1 MHISIKIYKFAPKKD
16 LLTMIYTQ
24 QKALHSLVESLKN
37 QGKTIGLVPTMG
49 ALHDGHLSLV
59 KKAVDENN
67 FAVVSIFVNPT
78 QFNNPNDLQKYPRT
92 LDADVKKL
100 TDFHKD
106 IIIFAPPVSDIYGE
120 EVVAQS
126 FNFEGLDKVMEGS
139 SRPGHFDGVGT
150 IVKKLFEIVMPNRAY
165 FGEKDYQQLLIIKQ
179 MVKQTGLPVTIV
191 PCPIVRNSEGL
202 ALSSRNALLSEAMTK
217 RASFIYRTLLSAK
230 ERFATHTPTEVEA
243 WVVDT
248 FAKEPDF
255 SLEYF
260 TITDADTLQH
270 ISTKETS
277 KNYRAFIVVHAEG
290 VRLIDNI
297 SM

>member
-1 MHISIKIYKFAPKKD
+1 
-16 LLTMIYTQ
+16 
-24 QKALHSLVESLKN
+24 
-37 QGKTIGLVPTMG
+37 
-49 ALHDGHLSLV
+49 
-59 KKAVDENN
+59 
-67 FAVVSIFVNPT
+67 
-78 QFNNPNDLQKYPRT
+78 
-92 LDADVKKL
+92 
-100 TDFHKD
+100 
-106 IIIFAPPVSDIYGE
+106 
-120 EVVAQS
+120 
-126 FNFEGLDKVMEGS
+126 MEGS

-230 ERFATHTPTEVEA
+230 ERFATHTPAEVEA